1 MTMMK
6 LISLA
11 ALCLA
16 LLVPISL
23 RADTLGL
30 GTINGY
36 LYGHNGAP
44 VPEAAALV
52 FQAQP
57 DGHWTDTPYAKRTT
71 NQKGFFSFIGLPQG
85 KYFVLATK
93 NGYQPD
99 CTPRLVVVSNALQRV
114 TLHLRPKGTAKTACP
129 ENAGEGNEIYF

>member
-1 MTMMK
+1 MMK

-30 GTINGY
+30 GTINGSIY
-36 LYGHNGAP
+36 DHNGAP
-44 VPEAAALV
+44 LPGAVVLA
-52 FQAQP
+52 FQAQL
-57 DGHWTDTPYAKRTT
+57 DGQWTDTPYAKRTT
-71 NQKGFFSFIGLPQG
+71 NQKGFFSLIGLPQG

-93 NGYQPD
+93 NGYQPN
-99 CTPRLVVVSNALQRV
+99 CSPRIVVVSN
-114 TLHLRPKGTAKTACP
+114 TLHHMTLQLRPKGTAKTACP
-129 ENAGEGNEIYF
+129 EDASGANELYF